1 MRSLA
6 VSGFPVL
13 YPRIVPNFQNCARC
27 EKDMKNISP
36 QSKLKLRRK
45 LSMLSKIG
53 FPNIVTEN
61 VFSIGVYYG
70 TSVLTLCFSISP
82 SCALLLRNTCQV
94 CMISVP
100 HGSKVS

>member
-1 MRSLA
+1 MSVLEVLSL
-6 VSGFPVL
+6 SQIKKIRKSFPVFNNYHRSGGE
-13 YPRIVPNFQNCARC
+13 YPLVRIILFLQYTLQKP
-27 EKDMKNISP
+27 KK
-36 QSKLKLRRK
+36 
-45 LSMLSKIG
+45 
-53 FPNIVTEN
+53 N

-70 TSVLTLCFSISP
+70 TSVFTLCFSISP